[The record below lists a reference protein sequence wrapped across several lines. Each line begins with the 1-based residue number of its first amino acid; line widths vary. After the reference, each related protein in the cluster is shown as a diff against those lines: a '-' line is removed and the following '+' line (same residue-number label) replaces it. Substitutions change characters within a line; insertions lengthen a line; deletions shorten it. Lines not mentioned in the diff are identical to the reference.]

1 MTDWIYLNDEK
12 LYKIYNNGTVY
23 SVKSKKFINPC
34 YKKKSNYLII
44 GLVINNKNTKNVLH
58 TLIYKTFNT
67 DYNKKNYVKHKDGD
81 VYNNDLTNLQLIKR
95 NNPKFTQQLLD
106 DNEWKDIPKYENRYL
121 INKNGDIKSLLTNTI
136 LYDKYNTQYEQS
148 YKSIKLI
155 NSDCVR
161 KSYLVHRLVYL
172 TFVGIINDNMVIDHI
187 NQNKFDNTLNNLRQI
202 TQAQN
207 CMNYTKNKKVIINQ
221 EIFTE
226 NFKNIN
232 KLYKDYDFSNYK
244 INEYGQL
251 KNQHNKILQP
261 ATNKLY
267 KIVVLTDKTTKKRYN
282 VRIHQLVATIFLP
295 NPNNYLI
302 VHHKDTNRENNHIL
316 NLEWVTHTQNINF
329 SQAKKIGQFTLN
341 DKLIKEFNSVNDV
354 FKELNKEY
362 GSNISKVC
370 NGERKTAFGYKW
382 KWIEE

>member
-1 MTDWIYLNDEK
+1 MTEWIYLNDEK

-34 YKKKSNYLII
+34 YNKKSNYLII

-67 DYNKKNYVKHKDGD
+67 DYNNKFYVKHRDDD
-81 VYNNDLTNLQLIKR
+81 VYNNILTNLQLIKR
-95 NNPKFTQQLLD
+95 NKSKFTQKLL

-155 NSDCVR
+155 NSDGVR
-161 KSYLVHRLVYL
+161 KSYLVHRLVYF

-187 NQNKFDNTLNNLRQI
+187 NQNKFDNRLENLRQI

-207 CMNYTKNKKVIINQ
+207 SINYTKNKKVIINE

-232 KLYKDYDFSNYK
+232 NLYKGYDFSNYK
-244 INEYGQL
+244 INDYGQL
-251 KNQHNKILQP
+251 KNQHNKSLNP

-302 VHHKDTNRENNHIL
+302 VHHKDNNRENNNIL

-354 FKELNKEY
+354 FKELNKKY
-362 GSNISKVC
+362 GSNIGKVC
-370 NGERKTAFGYKW
+370 NGKRKTAFGYKW

>member
-1 MTDWIYLNDEK
+1 MTEWRYLNDEK

-34 YKKKSNYLII
+34 YNKKSNYLII

-67 DYNKKNYVKHKDGD
+67 DYNNKFYVKHRDDD
-81 VYNNDLTNLQLIKR
+81 VYNNILINLQLIKR
-95 NNPKFTQQLLD
+95 NKPKFTQTLL

-155 NSDCVR
+155 NNDGVR
-161 KSYLVHRLVYL
+161 KSYLVHRLVYF
-172 TFVGIINDNMVIDHI
+172 TFVGIIIDNMVIDHI
-187 NQNKFDNTLNNLRQI
+187 NQNKFDNRLENLRQI

-207 CMNYTKNKKVIINQ
+207 SINYTKNKKVIINE
-221 EIFTE
+221 EIFTD

-232 KLYKDYDFSNYK
+232 NLYKGYDFSNYK
-244 INEYGQL
+244 INDYGQL
-251 KNQHNKILQP
+251 KNQHNKNLNP

-302 VHHKDTNRENNHIL
+302 VHHKDNNRENNNIL

-354 FKELNKEY
+354 FKELNKKY
-362 GSNISKVC
+362 GSNIGKVC

-382 KWIEE
+382 KWIE